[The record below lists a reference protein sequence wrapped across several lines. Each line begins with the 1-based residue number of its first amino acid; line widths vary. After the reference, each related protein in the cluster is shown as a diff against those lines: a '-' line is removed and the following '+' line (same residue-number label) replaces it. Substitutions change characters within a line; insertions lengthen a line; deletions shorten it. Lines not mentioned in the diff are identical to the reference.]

1 MRKYYLLSLMFFLL
15 CASGFAQQKKNGSAS
30 KSAKNQTKRAPI
42 DTTKFVLVEG
52 GTFNMGTDK
61 VVETGEGPP
70 HNVTVKSFWLAKTET
85 TFEDYDKFCFDTKRD
100 TMGSAG
106 WGRGKQPA
114 IYVSWNDAVAYC
126 NWLSG
131 KEKLSKCYLID
142 STGAVKY
149 LDTAK
154 GYRLPT
160 EAEWEFAARGGNK
173 AQGHLYAGTDKID
186 DGVWYKTNSGG
197 KAHPVAQ
204 KAANELGLYDMD
216 GNVWEWLWDIYSSS
230 YYQVSPSDNPEG
242 PETGPYRVMRG
253 GAFYNDERYA
263 RVFTR
268 QNSYVVFRQNSV
280 GFRIAR
286 SYY

>member
-1 MRKYYLLSLMFFLL
+1 MAFALSSLSAATL
-15 CASGFAQQKKNGSAS
+15 AQQKHLNSGKTSR
-30 KSAKNQTKRAPI
+30 QQVERAPI

-61 VVETGEGPP
+61 YVETGETPQ
-70 HNVTVKSFWLAKTET
+70 HSVTVKSFWLAKTEM
-85 TFEDYDKFCFDTKRD
+85 TFDDYDKFCYDTKRD

-114 IYVSWNDAVAYC
+114 IWVSWNDAIAYC

-131 KEKLSKCYLID
+131 KEKLSKCYFID
-142 STGAVKY
+142 STGKVTY

-173 AQGHLYAGTDKID
+173 ATGHFYAGSD
-186 DGVWYKTNSGG
+186 DINEVAWYNANSGG
-197 KAHPVAQ
+197 KTHPVAQ
-204 KAANELGLYDMD
+204 KAPNELGLYDMD
-216 GNVWEWLWDIYSSS
+216 GNVWEWLWDIFDAS
-230 YYQVSPSDNPEG
+230 YYRNSPANDPEG
-242 PETGPYRVMRG
+242 PATGPYRVMRG
-253 GAFYNDERYA
+253 GAFYNNTNYA

-286 SYY
+286 TFY

>member
-1 MRKYYLLSLMFFLL
+1 MRKYYLATIAICLL
-15 CASGFAQQKKNGSAS
+15 VVSVSAQQKK
-30 KSAKNQTKRAPI
+30 KSNTAKALKAQSKRAPI
-42 DTTKFVLVEG
+42 DTTRFVLVGG

-61 VVETGEGPP
+61 FVEAIENPP
-70 HNVTVKSFWLAKTET
+70 HSVTVNSFWLAKTET
-85 TFEDYDKFCFDTKRD
+85 TFEDYDKFCFETKRD

-106 WGRGKQPA
+106 WGRGRQPA
-114 IYVSWNDAVAYC
+114 IYVSWNDAIAYC

-142 STGAVKY
+142 SLGGVKY

-173 AQGHLYAGTDKID
+173 GQGFTHSGSNNID
-186 DGVWYKTNSGG
+186 EVAWYNVNSGG

-204 KAANELGLYDMD
+204 KKPNELGLYDMD
-216 GNVWEWLWDIYSSS
+216 GNVWEWLWDIFDGS
-230 YYQVSPSDNPEG
+230 YYRNSPSDNPQG
-242 PETGPYRVMRG
+242 PATGPYRVMRG
-253 GAFYNDERYA
+253 GAFYNNTNYA
-263 RVFTR
+263 KVFTR

-286 SYY
+286 TYY

>member
-1 MRKYYLLSLMFFLL
+1 MRKNYLATIALVLLSLAM
-15 CASGFAQQKKNGSAS
+15 FAQQKSNP
-30 KSAKNQTKRAPI
+30 AKTKTQPRRAPI

-52 GTFNMGTDK
+52 GTFKMGTDK
-61 VVETGEGPP
+61 FVEPVENPP
-70 HNVTVKSFWLAKTET
+70 HAVTVRSFWLAKTEM
-85 TFEDYDKFCFDTKRD
+85 TFEDYDKFCYDTKRD

-114 IYVSWNDAVAYC
+114 IWVSWNDAIAYC

-142 STGAVKY
+142 STAGVKY

-160 EAEWEFAARGGNK
+160 EAEWEFAAQGGNK
-173 AQGHLYAGTDKID
+173 GHGYAYAGSNNPDE
-186 DGVWYKTNSGG
+186 VLWYNGNAGG
-197 KAHPVAQ
+197 RAHPVAQ
-204 KAANELGLYDMD
+204 KAPNELGLYDMN
-216 GNVWEWLWDIYSSS
+216 GNVWEWLWDIYDGS
-230 YYQVSPSDNPEG
+230 YYKGSPAENPEG
-242 PETGPYRVMRG
+242 PATGPYRVMRG
-253 GAFYNDERYA
+253 GAFYNPTNYTK
-263 RVFTR
+263 VYTR

-286 SYY
+286 TFY